1 MTEQAMGTAGDTP
14 TPRLSELGVAT
25 CAAAQK
31 AREVANMVTA
41 AVEHITGMAPEAQPT
56 TDTGEHNG
64 GHPGHWHMPQA
75 DRQSDE
81 SPLTHNA
88 TTEERRCICPTLL
101 CSDPLTQ

>member
-56 TDTGEHNG
+56 TDTGPKAE
-64 GHPGHWHMPQA
+64 P
-75 DRQSDE
+75 SCLLE
-81 SPLTHNA
+81 SI
-88 TTEERRCICPTLL
+88 TEDIRAIGICLKWIDSQMNRL
-101 CSDPLTQ
+101 